1 MWKFYVLKI
10 LVKTFIKKDNR
21 NVLTKIVRIKMLY
34 R

>member
-21 NVLTKIVRIKMLY
+21 NVLSKIVRIEMLY
-34 R
+34 S

>member
-10 LVKTFIKKDNR
+10 LVKIFIKKDNR
-21 NVLTKIVRIKMLY
+21 NVLTKIVRIEMLY

>member
-21 NVLTKIVRIKMLY
+21 NVLTKIVRIE
-34 R
+34 

>member
-21 NVLTKIVRIKMLY
+21 NVL
-34 R
+34 

>member
-21 NVLTKIVRIKMLY
+21 NVLTKIVRIEM
-34 R
+34 

>member
-21 NVLTKIVRIKMLY
+21 NVLTKIVRIDMLY

>member
-21 NVLTKIVRIKMLY
+21 NVLTKIVRIEML
-34 R
+34 

>member
-1 MWKFYVLKI
+1 VLKI

-21 NVLTKIVRIKMLY
+21 NVLTKIVRIEMLY

>member
-21 NVLTKIVRIKMLY
+21 NVLTKIVRI
-34 R
+34 

>member
-1 MWKFYVLKI
+1 I

-21 NVLTKIVRIKMLY
+21 NVLTKIVRIEMLY

>member
-10 LVKTFIKKDNR
+10 LVKTFIQKDNR
-21 NVLTKIVRIKMLY
+21 NVLTKIVRIEMLY

>member
-21 NVLTKIVRIKMLY
+21 NVLTKIVRIEMLY

>member
-10 LVKTFIKKDNR
+10 LVKTFNKKDNR
-21 NVLTKIVRIKMLY
+21 NVLTKIVRIEMLY

>member
-1 MWKFYVLKI
+1 KFYVLKI

-21 NVLTKIVRIKMLY
+21 NVLTKIVRIEMLY

>member
-21 NVLTKIVRIKMLY
+21 NVLTKIVR
-34 R
+34 

>member
-1 MWKFYVLKI
+1 LKI

-21 NVLTKIVRIKMLY
+21 NVLTKIVRIEMLY

>member
-1 MWKFYVLKI
+1 KI

-21 NVLTKIVRIKMLY
+21 NVLTKIVRIEMLY

>member
-1 MWKFYVLKI
+1 WKFYVLKI

-21 NVLTKIVRIKMLY
+21 NVLTKIVRIDMLY

>member
-21 NVLTKIVRIKMLY
+21 NVLTKIVRIEMLY
-34 R
+34 S

>member
-21 NVLTKIVRIKMLY
+21 NVLTKIV
-34 R
+34 